1 MMMAMLAVQP
11 LSKIIP
17 PPPPP
22 PSVVCRLAL
31 YYYAAPRSYCSIV
44 LHCMVSQ
51 NNIIKVVIIVG
62 QVCCPV
68 KIHQEETGQ
77 SAGRRTER
85 TVRRVFF
92 PDDG

>member
-22 PSVVCRLAL
+22 PPSVVCRLAL
-31 YYYAAPRSYCSIV
+31 YYAAPRSYCSIV

-51 NNIIKVVIIVG
+51 YNIIKVDIIVG
-62 QVCCPV
+62 QVLSGEL
-68 KIHQEETGQ
+68 HQEETGQ